1 MHIPG
6 FSKAFDKVETGVL
19 LHKLKAF
26 EIQGKIGCW
35 LAAFLDPNTRQQ
47 AVAVEGRISELS
59 PVISGVP
66 QGTVLGPVLFLIHI
80 SDIARGVSQA
90 TTTSSFA
97 DDTRVRRSIKDPLTD
112 CQSLQ
117 QDLQS
122 IYDWAGD
129 VNMHFNSDKFEC
141 IRYWPGSDIPQYQY
155 KSPEGDDIE
164 EKVNIKDLGI
174 HLSNDLTFKFQIQ
187 KTITSASK
195 LVGWAL
201 RTFHRRSQGIMITIW
216 KCLVQPKIDY
226 CSQLWSPSDQG
237 SISDLEKI
245 LRNFTSQ
252 ISGMEDKD
260 YWERLE
266 ALKLYSQERRR
277 ERYSIIFL
285 WKISQGLVHGYAIPF
300 TTSGRRGRLAVPKN
314 VNRNAPASVR
324 RAIEAS
330 LAVKGVNLFNLLPQY
345 IRNINASNPA
355 EVAMFKST
363 LDSFLRGV
371 PDQPTIPGRPRAAET
386 NSLFHQ
392 LPLLY

>member
-1 MHIPG
+1 MK
-6 FSKAFDKVETGVL
+6 SKER
-19 LHKLKAF
+19 
-26 EIQGKIGCW
+26 
-35 LAAFLDPNTRQQ
+35 LA
-47 AVAVEGRISELS
+47 VKGRISELS

-122 IYDWAGD
+122 IYDWSGD

-164 EKVNIKDLGI
+164 EKINIKDLVI

-216 KCLVQPKIDY
+216 KCLVQPKINY
-226 CSQLWSPSDQG
+226 CSQLWSPSDQE

-252 ISGMEDKD
+252 ISGMENKD

-285 WKISQGLVHGYAIPF
+285 WKMSQGLVHG
-300 TTSGRRGRLAVPKN
+300 L
-314 VNRNAPASVR
+314 
-324 RAIEAS
+324 S
-330 LAVKGVNLFNLLPQY
+330 L
-345 IRNINASNPA
+345 IHI
-355 EVAMFKST
+355 
-363 LDSFLRGV
+363 
-371 PDQPTIPGRPRAAET
+371 
-386 NSLFHQ
+386 
-392 LPLLY
+392 